1 MGDNLLF
8 QKALNQTEKNTSDI
22 QELALSVTR
31 LTTLVESSEK
41 RRDGD
46 MQVFREAATGIT
58 RLNERIGGLVGIEK
72 DIAVLTGF
80 ISEQK
85 ADARA
90 LRHDVNGLTNTLQG
104 IPILSEKISEVN
116 KTLATHEAKIEA
128 LETWRDRIE
137 GGKATANWIVRAFWA
152 VFGTGIMAGLYFL
165 AQLIITQKGGP
176 TIGGE

>member
-8 QKALNQTEKNTSDI
+8 QKALNQTEKNTNDI

-41 RRDGD
+41 RRESD
-46 MQVFREAATGIT
+46 MQVFREAANGIT

-80 ISEQK
+80 MSEQK
-85 ADARA
+85 ADTRA
-90 LRHDVNGLTNTLQG
+90 LRHDVNGLTNALQG
-104 IPILSEKISEVN
+104 IPILGEKVNDIN
-116 KTLATHEAKIEA
+116 KTLATHGAKIEA
-128 LETWRDRIE
+128 LETWRDKFD
-137 GGKATANWIVRAFWA
+137 GGRETAGWFVRGFWA
-152 VFGTGIMAGLYFL
+152 IFGTAILTGLYFIVSL
-165 AQLIITQKGGP
+165 FVAKNGGP